1 VLSVETRD
9 RNIVFGRLWFRTP
22 KIDRAP
28 DEVFPETD
36 PEDRHPSI
44 DVFWRIEGGGGGMG
58 GMGGRVGERMDM
70 RKHVGENRLTGEGHR
85 IGGQETDTGKGRMNE
100 IGWKIKRSKRL
111 Y

>member
-1 VLSVETRD
+1 
-9 RNIVFGRLWFRTP
+9 
-22 KIDRAP
+22 
-28 DEVFPETD
+28 
-36 PEDRHPSI
+36 
-44 DVFWRIEGGGGGMG
+44 
-58 GMGGRVGERMDM
+58 MDM